1 MEVACVALL
10 SALLPVLVSGAAASA
25 QQPPALRG
33 RVVDPD
39 GEPVSRVRVVVAGS
53 YREAVTGTDGR
64 FRVDLPDGTWRLRFQ
79 RIGYRRTTAEVAVP
93 RSGPL
98 EVILRPRPVEL
109 RGLTAETQPGV
120 EAPALTRTVTTETVR
135 QAPALGEPDVF
146 RSLVFLP
153 EVTQPN
159 DLKGRIHLAG
169 GASDETGYRLDGHP
183 LQQPFHLLGL
193 LGGFNVAA
201 LERADV
207 LMHRLP
213 VSEGGRLSGLV
224 DLHTREPGDEP
235 AYEAVASLLSTS
247 VTTTQPDVPG
257 GLDVLASGRVTYL
270 DRVIEQL
277 DFDAPQLG
285 FHDALLRVGRSWGDG
300 WRAEVLGFTTGNV
313 FRGGDVKGVENQREP
328 LSWGESMVGV
338 RLRES
343 AGGWGFEA
351 RGSFNR
357 ASTVLDERP
366 VGDDVIDARRDWW
379 STDFEVRRR
388 WERWRAT
395 AGVEVDHRRHEQSWT
410 ASGLV
415 DELLS
420 PNVPGIFS
428 GVEERTTVAA
438 FGEVGWGVTD
448 RLRATAGGRL
458 VRASGE
464 WHPAPRALL
473 SFEASDTWTLDLSAA
488 RRLQFDAD
496 LEEPL
501 EGTVQPPRFLLEE
514 PREVRQLAAAAEWSP
529 GELPV
534 VGTEGHV
541 RVLGFVKDYPD
552 RPVLADRERLGRPE
566 AAEADFPTFRRADGR
581 AFGGSAALRFRI
593 GEEGLFQGS
602 YTLQRAQ
609 ERVDG
614 DWSPTTWDTPH
625 NLVLFSSLPVW
636 SDLTVNAAFRAHSGR
651 AVTPVVGRIFAPNS
665 IFGGGQLEPRLLFGD
680 RNSLRLGGYRRL
692 DLGVRH
698 RFDAW
703 GGDWVLFG
711 QVLNTLNTDN
721 PIRVDWIDLIRG
733 RRSGLGGGLQGGL
746 PVIPSFGLEVR
757 W

>member
-1 MEVACVALL
+1 ME
-10 SALLPVLVSGAAASA
+10 PG
-25 QQPPALRG
+25 
-33 RVVDPD
+33 
-39 GEPVSRVRVVVAGS
+39 GEPVSGVRVLVAGS
-53 YREAVTGTDGR
+53 YREAVTGSDGR
-64 FRVDLPDGTWRLRFQ
+64 FSVALPEGTWRFRFQ
-79 RIGYRRTTAEVAVP
+79 RIGYRRTTVEVAVP

-98 EVILRPRPVEL
+98 EVVLRPRPVEL

-135 QAPALGEPDVF
+135 QAPALGEADVF

-159 DLKGRIHLAG
+159 DLKGRLHLAG
-169 GASDETGYRLDGHP
+169 GSSDETGYRLDGHP

-193 LGGFNVAA
+193 MGGFNVAA
-201 LERADV
+201 LGRADV
-207 LMHRLP
+207 LMHRFP

-235 AYEAVASLLSTS
+235 RYEAVVSLLSTS
-247 VTTTQPDVPG
+247 FTTTRPELPG
-257 GLDVLASGRVTYL
+257 ELDVLASGRVTYL

-277 DFDAPQLG
+277 DADAPQLG
-285 FHDALLRVGRSWGDG
+285 FHDALLRLGRSWGEG
-300 WRAEVLGFTTGNV
+300 WRAEALGFTTGNV
-313 FRGGDVKGVENQREP
+313 FRGGDVKDVEDQREP
-328 LSWGESMVGV
+328 LLWGESMVGV

-357 ASTVLDERP
+357 ASTELDERP
-366 VGDDVIDARRDWW
+366 VGDDVIDAARDWW
-379 STDFEVRRR
+379 SAELKAHRR

-420 PNVPGIFS
+420 PNVPGVFR
-428 GVEERTTVAA
+428 GVEELTTVAA
-438 FGEVGWGVTD
+438 FGEVGWGITD
-448 RLRATAGGRL
+448 RVRASAGGRL

-464 WHPAPRALL
+464 WHPAPRALISL
-473 SFEASDTWTLDLSAA
+473 EASDAWTIDLSAA
-488 RRLQFDAD
+488 GRLQFDAD

-501 EGTVQPPRFLLEE
+501 EGTVQPPSFLLEE
-514 PREVRQLAAAAEWSP
+514 PREVRQLAAAVEWSP
-529 GELPV
+529 DELPL
-534 VGTEGHV
+534 VGREGHV
-541 RVLGFVKDYPD
+541 RVIGFGKHYPD
-552 RPVLADRERLGRPE
+552 RPVLADRERLGRP
-566 AAEADFPTFRRADGR
+566 AVAGADFPTFRRVEGR

-602 YTLQRAQ
+602 YTFQRAQ

-614 DWSPTTWDTPH
+614 DWSPSTWDTPH
-625 NLVLFSSLPVW
+625 NLVLFTSFPLW
-636 SDLTVNAAFRAHSGR
+636 SDVTVNATFRAHSGR
-651 AVTPVVGRIFAPNS
+651 AVTPVVGRIFAPNPRV
-665 IFGGGQLEPRLLFGD
+665 GGGQLEPRLLFGD

-698 RFDAW
+698 RFGAF
-703 GGDWVLFG
+703 GADWVLFG

-746 PVIPSFGLEVR
+746 PVIPSVGLEVR